1 MQNVQQKH
9 IVIVGGGSA
18 GWLTAGL
25 IAAKF
30 QSQSP
35 PFFKVTLVESP
46 DVSTVGVGE
55 GTWPS
60 MRHSLQQIGLSE
72 IEFITHCDA
81 SFKQGSSFSGWRNG
95 QTDDHYVH
103 PFTTP
108 PGYLETDLAAGW
120 QSLYP
125 TRQYAD
131 IVSAQSHVCNAQKAP
146 KQLQTPEYA
155 GVTNYGY
162 HFNADKF
169 VELLKSHCIT
179 KLGVEHLVDHVSGV
193 VAHENN
199 DIQAV
204 LCKQSG
210 KLAGDLFIDCS
221 GMRALLIGDH
231 YNSRWIDQQ
240 HILFNDSAIATRAPY
255 SDQGADIASTTIAT
269 AKTAGWIWDIGLQ
282 NRKGVGYV
290 YSSQHC
296 SDEQAQQQLLDYL
309 NKHLSA
315 DQAAQIQPRKLSFKP
330 GYREHFWVGNC
341 VAVGMSAG
349 FIEPLEA
356 SALALV
362 ELSVNM
368 LCDHLPSTFE
378 QMPVV
383 RKRFNQRF
391 TYRWQRVID
400 FIKLHYVISERNDSA
415 YWRDNRAPESFPESL
430 QELLAV
436 WQHQAPS
443 RYDFIE
449 NEEVFP
455 SASYQYVLYG
465 MQFKTQFKPSRTQA
479 HEIAQCQR
487 LFAHNQ
493 EQVAKLLHG
502 LPSNRQ
508 WLTSKIAPELTAVGY
523 ANA

>member
-1 MQNVQQKH
+1 MQNAQMKH

-25 IAAKF
+25 IAAQCQK
-30 QSQSP
+30 QGSNSLC
-35 PFFKVTLVESP
+35 VTLVESP
-46 DVSTVGVGE
+46 DISTIGVGE

-81 SFKQGSSFSGWRNG
+81 SFKQGSSFSDWRNA
-95 QTDDHYVH
+95 QANDHYIH

-108 PGYLETDLAAGW
+108 PGYSEFDLAAGW
-120 QSLYP
+120 QVLNP
-125 TRQYAD
+125 TQQYAD
-131 IVSAQSHVCNAQKAP
+131 IVSVQSHVCNAQKAP

-169 VELLKSHCIT
+169 VDLLKSHCVS
-179 KLGVEHLVDHVSGV
+179 KLGVHHIVDHVSGV
-193 VAHENN
+193 ISHQNN
-199 DIQAV
+199 DIQSII
-204 LCKQSG
+204 CKQSG
-210 KLAGDLFIDCS
+210 ELTGDLFVDCS
-221 GMRALLIGDH
+221 GMRGLLIGEH
-231 YNSRWIDQQ
+231 YNSRWIGQQ
-240 HILFNDSAIATRAPY
+240 HILFNDSAIATRAPHAE
-255 SDQGADIASTTIAT
+255 QETGIASTTIAT
-269 AKTAGWIWDIGLQ
+269 AKTAGWIWDIGLRS
-282 NRKGVGYV
+282 RKGVGYV
-290 YSSQHC
+290 YSSQYC
-296 SDEQAQQQLLDYL
+296 SDDQAQRELFEYLD
-309 NKHLSA
+309 KHLNA
-315 DQAAQIQPRKLSFKP
+315 DQIAQIQPRKLSFKP
-330 GYREHFWVGNC
+330 GYREKFWVGNC

-356 SALALV
+356 SALAMV
-362 ELSVNM
+362 ELSVSM

-378 QMPVV
+378 QMPIV
-383 RKRFNQRF
+383 RQRFNQRF
-391 TYRWQRVID
+391 SYRWQRVID
-400 FIKLHYVISERNDSA
+400 FIKLHYVLSQRNDSP
-415 YWRDNRAPESFPESL
+415 YWLDNRAAHSIPDSL
-430 QELLAV
+430 SELLAL

-465 MQFKTQFKPSRTQA
+465 MQFKTQFYQPQA
-479 HEIAQCQR
+479 NTHALAQCQR
-487 LFAHNQ
+487 LFTHNQ
-493 EQVAKLLHG
+493 QQVTKMLHG

-508 WLTSKIAPELTAVGY
+508 WLDAHIANNNTQPEY